1 MGAGAGVEA
10 ERARLSAS
18 ASAGLSAV
26 SAVRSRSGSE
36 PVGTTKP
43 VLSAGVEADVS
54 QSSMATR
61 AAAPML
67 AASTW
72 AVRGSMPVMRWM
84 SASARGRPSG
94 AMLSA
99 YDDRRAGLL
108 VTISITSLPCSP
120 GSVYCSTIAFVTASE
135 RLVLSGCERTAAMM
149 RCSRSAVTAATIAC
163 SLLE

>member
-108 VTISITSLPCSP
+108 VHTPRSLTTASITGQTPSAPSPERSTTSTAVEASTFSIPQGTISS
-120 GSVYCSTIAFVTASE
+120 
-135 RLVLSGCERTAAMM
+135 
-149 RCSRSAVTAATIAC
+149 
-163 SLLE
+163 